1 MPPPNATPNPIGQHG
16 VIGDLKTLA
25 LVAPDGRIDFLCHP
39 NVDSPT
45 LFASLLDPEN
55 GGEFRLWA
63 MAEGMGQKQIYLPDT
78 NILLT
83 RFLGPNGIGEISD
96 FMPLDGSGRIVRR
109 AKAIMGRVTF
119 ALRLDPRPEYASLRP
134 AVSIDDGTARIA
146 WSRDDG
152 TPQTMWLHTSLPLR
166 IEDNTIV
173 GEITLREGETVFAIL
188 CPGHEGWDAP
198 DMDYVRSSFRET
210 RAYWHDW
217 VSRGQYPTF
226 WRELVVRSALTLKLL
241 TSAEHGSIAAAATF
255 GLPEVVG
262 GERNWDYR
270 FCWVRDSAFTLYAL
284 SRLNYYDE
292 AEAFIH
298 FLMERVTVS
307 DGDRSGLQ
315 IMYGMD
321 GRAEIPEAELPHL
334 SGYGGSKPVRVG
346 NGAFDQRQMDIF
358 GEFMD
363 AVYIATRARGKPSYS
378 VWAKLE
384 GLIDWLCV
392 NWRLPDRGIW
402 ESRGEDKEY
411 LSSRLMC
418 WVAIDRAIR
427 IATRESMPADLVAWR
442 QQRDAIQRTIV
453 EEFWNP
459 EIGAFTQF
467 RGGDTLDAVVLLM
480 PLVRFI
486 NPRDPMWVSTLK
498 AVRENLVHDC
508 LVKRYVNGPENDD
521 GLEGEEGFFSICSFW
536 YVEALARTGY
546 VAEARLLFEK
556 LHSYANH
563 LGLYAEELSTDGQ
576 HLGNFPQ
583 ALTHLSL
590 ISAAIW
596 LNRALTADRSDPHHA
611 GFQMIEDP
619 DGIF

>member
-1 MPPPNATPNPIGQHG
+1 MPSSPRIPNPIGQHG
-16 VIGDLKTLA
+16 VIGDLNTLA
-25 LVAPDGRIDFLCHP
+25 LVTPDGRIDFLCHP
-39 NVDSPT
+39 NIDSPT
-45 LFASLLDPEN
+45 LFASLLDPER

-63 MAEGMGQKQIYLPDT
+63 TAEGMGRRQIYLPDT

-83 RFLGPNGIGEISD
+83 RFLGEDGIGEVSD

-109 AKAIMGRVTF
+109 AKAIMGPVAF
-119 ALRLDPRPEYASLRP
+119 ALRLEPRPEYA
-134 AVSIDDGTARIA
+134 AVVPDLTPTPDGARIE
-146 WSRDDG
+146 WTRGDG
-152 TPQTMWLHTSLPLR
+152 GRETILLHTSVPLR
-166 IEDNTIV
+166 VEGGAVT
-173 GEITLREGETVFAIL
+173 GEVTLAEGETAFAVL
-188 CPGHEGWDAP
+188 CPAREGWSAADDA
-198 DMDYVRSSFRET
+198 YVRASFRDT

-217 VSRGQYPTF
+217 VSRGRYPTF

-241 TSAEHGSIAAAATF
+241 TSARHGSIAAAATF

-284 SRLNYYDE
+284 SRLNYFDE

-298 FLMERVTVS
+298 FLMERVAES
-307 DGDRSGLQ
+307 DGERSGLQ

-321 GRAEIPEAELPHL
+321 GRGELAETELPNL
-334 SGYGGSKPVRVG
+334 AGYGGSKPVRVG
-346 NGAFDQRQMDIF
+346 NGAFDQRQMDIY

-378 VWAKLE
+378 VWAKLT
-384 GLIDWLCV
+384 GLIDWLCG
-392 NWRLPDRGIW
+392 NWHLPDRGIW

-427 IATRESMPADLVAWR
+427 IAVRESMPADLALWHE
-442 QQRDAIQRTIV
+442 QRDRIQRTIV

-467 RGGDTLDAVVLLM
+467 KGGDTLDAVVLLM

-486 NPRDPMWVSTLK
+486 NPRDPMWISTLK
-498 AVRENLVHDC
+498 AVRETLVHDC
-508 LVKRYVNGPENDD
+508 LVRRYINGPSNHD
-521 GLEGEEGFFSICSFW
+521 GLEGEEGFFTICSFW
-536 YVEALARTGY
+536 YVEALARTGF

-556 LHSYANH
+556 LHAYANH

-583 ALTHLSL
+583 GLTHLSL

-596 LNRALTADRSDPHHA
+596 LDRALRGDGSDPHHA